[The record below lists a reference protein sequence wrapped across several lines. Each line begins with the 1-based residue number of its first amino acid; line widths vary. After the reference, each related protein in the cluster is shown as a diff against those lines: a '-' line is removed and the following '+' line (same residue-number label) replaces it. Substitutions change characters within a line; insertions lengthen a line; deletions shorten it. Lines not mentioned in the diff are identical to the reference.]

1 MCQQGSIESIIV
13 GQQGSMG
20 SIFVCQQ
27 GSIGGIIMGSRG
39 LQVVSLW
46 AAGVDR

>member
-1 MCQQGSIESIIV
+1 MCQHGSIDSIIV

-27 GSIGGIIMGSRG
+27 GPIGSNIVCHASIGSI
-39 LQVVSLW
+39 LLCH
-46 AAGVDR
+46 GVYR